1 MNIKGLQALT
11 QIMSNGTLSAAA
23 TAMSISES
31 ALSRQL
37 GILEAELDLKLFSRD
52 KRQLVATPEGE
63 AFFHEAERILESI
76 AQIPQIVREIKASPI
91 HRMRVIAM
99 PRIAPVVV
107 AQSVV
112 RLANEYPDTQITL
125 DVHARRFLERR
136 IISQQFDI
144 GIGAMPSRHSSIV
157 TEPLCEV
164 PAVVVV
170 SPTHRFA
177 DWKSIRVR
185 DLVGERIV
193 STYPNTLIYQK
204 TEEIFERENI
214 PFIPTMNASLTHMS
228 CVIASTGE
236 AITICDSLAP
246 SALGDSVRMIPIEPR
261 FGFSFGFLYRRGSER
276 TAKAVRLAEIV
287 REETAR
293 HLESLPFR

>member
-11 QIMSNGTLSAAA
+11 QIMSNGTLTAAA
-23 TAMSISES
+23 TAMNISES

-37 GILEAELDLKLFSRD
+37 AILESELDLKLFSRD
-52 KRQLVATPEGE
+52 KRQLVPTPEGE

-91 HRMRVIAM
+91 HRMRVVAM
-99 PRIAPVVV
+99 PRIAPVIV

-112 RLANEYPDTQITL
+112 RLADEYPDTRITL

-144 GIGAMPSRHSSIV
+144 GIGAMPSRHSAIV
-157 TEPLCEV
+157 TEHLCDV

-170 SPTHRFA
+170 APDHRLA
-177 DWKSIRVR
+177 ERKSVTVH
-185 DLVGERIV
+185 DLAGEQIV

-204 TEEIFERENI
+204 TEEIFERDNI

-228 CVIASTGE
+228 CVIAATGK
-236 AITICDSLAP
+236 AITICDALAP
-246 SALGDSVRMIPIEPR
+246 SALGRRVRMIPIEPR
-261 FGFSFGFLYRRGSER
+261 FSFEFGFLYDRGTPR
-276 TAKAVRLAEIV
+276 TVKALRLAEIV
-287 REETAR
+287 REETAAY
-293 HLESLPFR
+293 LAALPFR